1 MKLVKF
7 KNNLQEPFVQTC
19 VNFLKRRCP
28 QLVGGPP
35 KDDQQQI
42 KSQMLPPETIGT
54 MLGCLQQCAR
64 YSFL

>member
-1 MKLVKF
+1 M
-7 KNNLQEPFVQTC
+7 
-19 VNFLKRRCP
+19 
-28 QLVGGPP
+28 GGPP

-64 YSFL
+64 YNFL